1 MERTRARR
9 SEAAAPSEAAGKIV
23 PATPMRSLRTRIQ
36 RYDWDAIARELDR
49 VGHARLPRLLGAGEC
64 RALVRLYPE
73 RERFRSFIDM
83 GRHRFGEGEYRY
95 FATPLPDV
103 VQTLRTELYA
113 RLAPIANAWSERRG
127 AEATLPPQ
135 LSEYQRQCQ
144 AAGQTRP
151 TPLLLHYRAGGYNC
165 LHQDLYGELAFPL
178 QVTVLL
184 SEPTRDFTGGE
195 LLLVENRPR
204 MQSRGTAI
212 QLARGEGVVFP
223 CRERPIEGA
232 RGTYRAAIRHGVS
245 TLHTGERFALGVI
258 FHDAR

>member
-1 MERTRARR
+1 VPSVDAVSRGLRARI
-9 SEAAAPSEAAGKIV
+9 P
-23 PATPMRSLRTRIQ
+23 
-36 RYDWDAIARELDR
+36 RYDWEAIARSLDD
-49 VGHARLPRLLGAGEC
+49 VGYARLPRLLDATQC

-73 RERFRSFIDM
+73 RERFRSFVDM
-83 GRHRFGEGEYRY
+83 GKHRFGEGEYRY
-95 FATPLPDV
+95 FGAPLPDV

-127 AEATLPPQ
+127 EEPTLPRQ
-135 LSEYQRQCQ
+135 LRDYQRLCH

-165 LHQDLYGELAFPL
+165 LHQDLYGALAFPL
-178 QVTVLL
+178 QVTILL
-184 SEPTRDFTGGE
+184 SEPARDFDGGE

-212 QLARGEGVVFP
+212 RLARGEGVVFP
-223 CRERPIEGA
+223 CRERPIQGT
-232 RGTYRAAIRHGVS
+232 RGTYRAATRHGVS
-245 TLHTGERFALGVI
+245 ALHEGERFALGII